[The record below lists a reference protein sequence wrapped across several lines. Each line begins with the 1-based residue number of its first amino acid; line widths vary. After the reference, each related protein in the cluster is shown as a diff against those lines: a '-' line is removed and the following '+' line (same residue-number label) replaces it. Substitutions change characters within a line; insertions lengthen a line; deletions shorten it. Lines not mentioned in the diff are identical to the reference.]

1 MGFVVFLVSKFR
13 TFVLGETESVF
24 GVVVVS
30 PS

>member
-24 GVVVVS
+24 GVVVS